1 MQATGQFNRQI
12 TTILHGL
19 QTAFF
24 IITTIARVN
33 PGIYLAIVFCQP
45 GKKVGI
51 FTLFFNVSINHAHN
65 TMSRVTVNDASST

>member
-24 IITTIARVN
+24 
-33 PGIYLAIVFCQP
+33 YY
-45 GKKVGI
+45 
-51 FTLFFNVSINHAHN
+51 NHY
-65 TMSRVTVNDASST
+65 SKG